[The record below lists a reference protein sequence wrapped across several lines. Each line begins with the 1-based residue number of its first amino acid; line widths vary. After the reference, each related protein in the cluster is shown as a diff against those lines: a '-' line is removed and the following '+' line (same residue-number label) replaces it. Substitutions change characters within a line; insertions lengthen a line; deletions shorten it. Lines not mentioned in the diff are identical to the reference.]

1 MSRTRCVGSLKCHPD
16 GLLLAEGSPGMIWI
30 EMQSRGSSAI
40 LESLGRR
47 ATSDAIKTQSS
58 REIPRAT
65 HALRNDRAYRIAS
78 YTHKPLQK
86 ALSPHKSC
94 SSIALIFAFRSPTMR
109 SCRNWSGFLS
119 CIAENL
125 IGKSDSVSLGVG
137 EGGMKIPHF
146 NPANTVL
153 NRTLIRISCV
163 ARCKQRK
170 IFG

>member
-1 MSRTRCVGSLKCHPD
+1 M
-16 GLLLAEGSPGMIWI
+16 
-30 EMQSRGSSAI
+30 
-40 LESLGRR
+40 
-47 ATSDAIKTQSS
+47 
-58 REIPRAT
+58 
-65 HALRNDRAYRIAS
+65 ALRPYSRVWAEEPHPTQLRHNHRGRFLAQHTRFG
-78 YTHKPLQK
+78 TTEPTELPLKHKPLQK

-125 IGKSDSVSLGVG
+125 IGKSDSVSPGVG

-163 ARCKQRK
+163 ARCRQRK
-170 IFG
+170 IFGSRIRRTRIASPLSSMNSGT